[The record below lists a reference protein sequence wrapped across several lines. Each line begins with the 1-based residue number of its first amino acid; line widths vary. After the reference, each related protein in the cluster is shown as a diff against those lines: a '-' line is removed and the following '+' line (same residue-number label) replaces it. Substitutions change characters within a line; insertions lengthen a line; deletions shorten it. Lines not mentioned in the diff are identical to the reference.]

1 MSRIVTGIAYLRK
14 RLNERSTWVA
24 IGAAI
29 TAASVIPAPWSY
41 WAFVAGLI
49 GTLVADG
56 EVVG

>member
-1 MSRIVTGIAYLRK
+1 MRGTIHYLR
-14 RLNERSTWVA
+14 RRFNERSTWVA

-49 GTLVADG
+49 GTLVPDG
-56 EVVG
+56 DVKAGQ